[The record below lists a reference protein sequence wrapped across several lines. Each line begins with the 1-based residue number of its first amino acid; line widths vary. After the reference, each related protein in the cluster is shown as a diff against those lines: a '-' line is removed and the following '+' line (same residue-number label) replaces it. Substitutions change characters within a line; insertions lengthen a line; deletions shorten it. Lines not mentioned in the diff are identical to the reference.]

1 MVYLPKSTEF
11 LMAAFRVYEAMVI
24 SRFIELSLMW
34 YGGEKQLMS
43 RLGEEATLRY
53 NLPPL
58 CCCLLCLSNKLITRR
73 RIKIFRLLLSG
84 PVEIILM
91 SYWYLQV
98 SLRSDDS
105 HTNPDVVHSTG
116 MSTEHLIPLIW
127 RYHEGNGLLRRGGWS
142 SHSWQP
148 SHLRQVLWQNKLSTR
163 ILGSVCV
170 LQGRQWEIIT

>member
-43 RLGEEATLRY
+43 RVGEGATLRY

-73 RIKIFRLLLSG
+73 RIKIFRLMLSG
-84 PVEIILM
+84 AVEFILM
-91 SYWYLQV
+91 SY
-98 SLRSDDS
+98 
-105 HTNPDVVHSTG
+105 
-116 MSTEHLIPLIW
+116 
-127 RYHEGNGLLRRGGWS
+127 
-142 SHSWQP
+142 
-148 SHLRQVLWQNKLSTR
+148 
-163 ILGSVCV
+163 
-170 LQGRQWEIIT
+170 